1 MDLNQVVATIGMLRT
16 LQQQQQQQ
24 QSQYVPME
32 EADVQDWQNLRQELV
47 AAVGGLEQLNKQLAE
62 NTALVREWQEVQD
75 TIAGQ
80 LQHISKKLDQVGD
93 DVGKVLQFVE
103 QIKTYIR
110 TGRKSYKPKLLLSAS
125 DVKIHGGAR
134 LDEGTFAEVYSGAWD
149 GTDVAVKQFKML
161 GIRQEQADE
170 VRIGKRCSGG

>member
-1 MDLNQVVATIGMLRT
+1 M
-16 LQQQQQQQ
+16 QQQQQFQQ
-24 QSQYVPME
+24 PVVTVE

-47 AAVGGLEQLNKQLAE
+47 AAVGGLDQLNKELRE
-62 NTALVREWQEVQD
+62 NVELVKEWQEVQD
-75 TIAGQ
+75 IIAGQ

-93 DVGKVLQFVE
+93 DVGKVLEFVE

-110 TGRKSYKPKLLLSAS
+110 SGRKSYKPKLLLSAS
-125 DVKIHGGAR
+125 DVEIHEGAR
-134 LDEGTFAEVYSGAWD
+134 LDEGTFAEVYSGSWD

-170 VRIGKRCSGG
+170 VRAN